1 MLFELSLIPIN
12 ASGRLSDHLAEA
24 ARIIDKSGLNYE
36 VTPSSTCVTGDWD
49 AVMPVLKRCHEKMR
63 TVSDHVVTTIKVEDD
78 AISPPTLSGNVGHVA
93 GKSGRSSGEG
103 RVDSQIEQTFPASD
117 PPSFM
122 PGEV

>member
-1 MLFELSLIPIN
+1 MLFELSLIPIH

-24 ARIIDKSGLNYE
+24 VRIIDKSGLNYE
-36 VTPSSTCVTGDWD
+36 VTPGGTCVTGDWET
-49 AVMPVLKRCHEKMR
+49 VMPVLKRCHQKMR
-63 TVSDHVVTTIKVEDD
+63 TVSDHVVTTIKIEDD
-78 AISPPTLSGNVGHVA
+78 AVSPPTLSGNVGHVTGKA
-93 GKSGRSSGEG
+93 GKSSDES